1 VTRKSTATAIVIGVL
16 TLVGFVLVANL
27 VGGRRADTSSAATQA
42 RPTPAAKAPQ
52 VSMSPLPPAAK
63 PPQAD
68 GQLHSD
74 LASAQVLIDQL
85 STAIAAANWSGAH
98 DIFVEFQRKTESLPA
113 PQLAHPDISPLLQD
127 FFSFYEVELER
138 ALAAQDAWHA
148 SSSLNQLSGIL
159 ADERV
164 RIGSRGMPPEYPRL
178 RFLVREVELWSQASD
193 ERMLRVRAV
202 ALRDAWRDLKPII
215 ARRNGVEPAKNFQAL
230 VDKLSGAAQIQD
242 VAALAPDFN
251 KALDQMDS
259 LFRRQPKPAGTGQS
273 ISQAVD
279 EE

>member
-1 VTRKSTATAIVIGVL
+1 VTRKSTATAIAIGVL

-27 VGGRRADTSSAATQA
+27 VGGRRPENSQATSQA
-42 RPTPAAKAPQ
+42 RPSPAIKAPQ
-52 VSMSPLPPAAK
+52 VSISPLPPAAK
-63 PPQAD
+63 PAQAD

-74 LASAQVLIDQL
+74 LASAQALIDQL
-85 STAIAAANWSGAH
+85 STAIAAGNWAGAH
-98 DIFVEFQRKTESLPA
+98 DLFADFQRKTESLPA

-127 FFSFYEVELER
+127 FFSFYCVQLDR
-138 ALAAQDAWHA
+138 ALVAQDAWHA
-148 SSSLNQLSGIL
+148 SSALNQLSGIL

-193 ERMLRVRAV
+193 EKMLRVRAV
-202 ALRDAWRDLKPII
+202 ALRDAWRDLKPIV

-230 VDKLSGAAQIQD
+230 VDKLSEAGQIQD
-242 VAALAPDFN
+242 IAALAPDFN
-251 KALDQMDS
+251 KVLDQMDS
-259 LFRRQPKPAGTGQS
+259 LFRRQPKPPGTGQS
-273 ISQAVD
+273 ISQAID